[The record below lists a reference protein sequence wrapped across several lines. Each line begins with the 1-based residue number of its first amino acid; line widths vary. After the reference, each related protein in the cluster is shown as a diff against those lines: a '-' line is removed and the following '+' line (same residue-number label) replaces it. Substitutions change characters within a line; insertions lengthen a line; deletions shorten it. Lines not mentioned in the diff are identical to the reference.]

1 MSAILPAVSIVV
13 AILAT
18 AVPWGL
24 PSDATFVLPLVVVMM
39 VFSWR
44 AIDGAHLPPI
54 AAMLLGLLTDVTT
67 GGPLGFWALIAL
79 LASSAAKPT
88 PPLIDRWG
96 YGVLWLLWIPL
107 VSALACFGWL
117 LASLYFFRWVDWHP
131 IVQGAAVSVVLF
143 PAVLS
148 LLLTIKRVS
157 VPARRRAAYEG
168 RA

>member
-1 MSAILPAVSIVV
+1 MSAILPAASIVV

-39 VFSWR
+39 VFGWR

-79 LASSAAKPT
+79 LASSAAKRT
-88 PPLIDRWG
+88 PPLVDRWG
-96 YGVLWLLWIPL
+96 YGALWLSWIPL
-107 VSALACFGWL
+107 VGALAGFGWL

-131 IVQGAAVSVVLF
+131 IGQGAAVSVVLF

-148 LLLTIKRVS
+148 LLLAIKRAS
-157 VPARRRAAYEG
+157 VRPRNRVTYGG
-168 RA
+168 RP

>member
-24 PSDATFVLPLVVVMM
+24 PSEATFVLPLIVVMM
-39 VFSWR
+39 VFGWR

-79 LASSAAKPT
+79 MASSAGKRT
-88 PPLIDRWG
+88 PPFIDRWG

-107 VSALACFGWL
+107 VSALAGFGWL

-131 IVQGAAVSVVLF
+131 IALGAAVSVVLF
-143 PAVLS
+143 PAVLY

-157 VPARRRAAYEG
+157 VPARRSVAYGG

>member
-1 MSAILPAVSIVV
+1 MSAILPTASIVV

-24 PSDATFVLPLVVVMM
+24 PSDATFVLPLIVVMM
-39 VFSWR
+39 VFGWR
-44 AIDGAHLPPI
+44 AIDGARLPPI

-79 LASSAAKPT
+79 MASSAGKRT
-88 PPLIDRWG
+88 PSFVDRWG
-96 YGVLWLLWIPL
+96 YGVLWLVWIPL
-107 VSALACFGWL
+107 VAALAGFVWL

-131 IVQGAAVSVVLF
+131 IGEGAGVSVVLF
-143 PAVLS
+143 PVVLS
-148 LLLTIKRVS
+148 LLLAIKRVS
-157 VPARRRAAYEG
+157 VPASRPIAYGG

>member
-1 MSAILPAVSIVV
+1 MSAILPAASIVV

-24 PSDATFVLPLVVVMM
+24 PSDATFVLPLIVVMM
-39 VFSWR
+39 VFGWR

-79 LASSAAKPT
+79 MASSAAKRT
-88 PPLIDRWG
+88 PPFIDRWG
-96 YGVLWLLWIPL
+96 YGVLWLIWIPL
-107 VSALACFGWL
+107 VTALAGFGWL

-131 IVQGAAVSVVLF
+131 IALGAAVSVVLF

-148 LLLTIKRVS
+148 LLLAIKRVS
-157 VPARRRAAYEG
+157 VPRRRAIAYGG
-168 RA
+168 RP

>member
-1 MSAILPAVSIVV
+1 MNAILPAASIVV

-39 VFSWR
+39 VFGCR
-44 AIDGAHLPPI
+44 AIDGAHLPPV

-79 LASSAAKPT
+79 MASSAAKRT
-88 PPLIDRWG
+88 PPLTDRWG
-96 YGVLWLLWIPL
+96 YGVLWLVWIPL
-107 VSALACFGWL
+107 VSALASFGWL
-117 LASLYFFRWVDWHP
+117 LASFYFFRWVDWHP
-131 IVQGAAVSVVLF
+131 IGQGAAVSVVLF

-148 LLLTIKRVS
+148 LLLTIKRLSVS
-157 VPARRRAAYEG
+157 SRRRAAYGG
-168 RA
+168 RT